1 MSPEI
6 VAVTG
11 LVLIFVIAMTRKI
24 NMGAVALVFAFVLGV
39 TYFGQPVA
47 EISGAFPG
55 SLLITLLGVTYLF
68 GMARANGT
76 IDQIVGAAVGLV
88 RGRSALIP
96 WVFFLLA
103 AIITGSG
110 ALSAATNAILVPVG
124 LAFAHRYRISPLL
137 VGLSILNGTN
147 AGGFSPIAVY
157 YNIVDGV
164 LKDIGITIDP
174 APLFFWTFV
183 ASLVLNL
190 VAFFLL
196 GGRELI
202 KRGRTTP
209 ELNPSGGSPDTMGG
223 PSGFSGSDSTFGS
236 GGTAAAVAAPTAAAL
251 RTQSWTTPKI
261 VTVSLMIGLL
271 VAALGFKLDVG
282 FLALTAA
289 VILSALYPRYA
300 KEAAEQIGW
309 NVILLIGGIVTYIGV
324 LEAAGVIDGL
334 ANSVAG
340 IGTPLIAALVMFF
353 VAGSVS
359 AFASTNAMFVVL
371 VPLAAPLLLGGDLE
385 TLGFVIALCIAA
397 TAVDSSPF
405 STGGAL
411 VVANTDVEL
420 REKTFRGML
429 VWAMAMIVAAPLL
442 AWLAFV
448 VI

>member
-24 NMGAVALVFAFVLGV
+24 NMGAVALVFAFGLGV
-39 TYFGQPVA
+39 TYFNQPVA

-183 ASLVLNL
+183 AALVLNL

-209 ELNPSGGSPDTMGG
+209 ELTPTSDSPGATGA
-223 PSGFSGSDSTFGS
+223 SGSSGS
-236 GGTAAAVAAPTAAAL
+236 GGTATAVAAPTTAAL
-251 RTQSWTTPKI
+251 RTQAWTTPKI

-411 VVANTDVEL
+411 VVANTHVEQ

-429 VWAMAMIVAAPLL
+429 IWAMAMIVVAPLL